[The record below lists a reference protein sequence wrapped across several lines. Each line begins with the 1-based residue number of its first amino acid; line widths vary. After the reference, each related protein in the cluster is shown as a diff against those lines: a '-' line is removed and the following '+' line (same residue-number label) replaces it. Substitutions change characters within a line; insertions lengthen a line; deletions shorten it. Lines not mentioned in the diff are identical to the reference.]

1 MGPLPAGAG
10 ARLNPE
16 VIVAALAISED
27 STALEDGM
35 SDKQHGSPVFGW
47 RSPAEGGSDASVL

>member
-1 MGPLPAGAG
+1 
-10 ARLNPE
+10 
-16 VIVAALAISED
+16 VAALAISED